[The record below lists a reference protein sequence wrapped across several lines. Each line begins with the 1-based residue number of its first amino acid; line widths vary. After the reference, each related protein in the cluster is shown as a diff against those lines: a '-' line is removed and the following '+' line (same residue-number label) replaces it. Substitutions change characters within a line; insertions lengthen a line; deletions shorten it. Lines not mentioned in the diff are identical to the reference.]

1 MRCFTCFYRVSFFVI
16 LFVLCQS
23 SLWSQ
28 TTWNGSFDD
37 DWTNPSNWSAGV
49 PAPGNDVIIAGT
61 MNLNIINVPGI
72 ALNTL
77 SISAMAPVTFDGGGT
92 ITITSAFT
100 VNSDFTIAS
109 SLSIVNNG
117 IATVAASATL
127 YSPPMLGSG
136 NNFINDGT
144 FIVNGTIWIQS
155 NSINPVF
162 GGLNDLIYNAGA
174 LLKYQYAIGGPALP
188 NTGRE
193 LPSLPNVMNGDLLL
207 DVPPP
212 GPVQIGYKVQGDVQI
227 NGSATFTSGIWLM
240 NGNSFNFAGPVS
252 VAIGLAKFGGGN
264 ILTISGSGVL
274 SGDFDFA
281 FGNTLNELVMNR
293 PGALL
298 TLGISG
304 LTINSTLTLSS
315 GSIDCLTN
323 SASIYVQNTNPNA
336 IVGGSANSYI
346 LTNVMGYLRREIP
359 NGTPGGD
366 YRLPVG
372 TASGYFGCD
381 VMNPTFTNS
390 GSAYLMAYAEDVTP
404 ATPITS
410 SHVIYCRVSGMVA
423 MLPVAGLRLYSSLAA
438 VGGSVAGS
446 ANSLPLSAYTSLPT
460 AGIISGQ
467 FIETSPIMFAAGTQ
481 WLGITGAPPPPV
493 SPYTWVGASGAN
505 WQSPLSWSPPRNAP
519 AVTDEL
525 IFPAGT
531 HTPTNVPHQ
540 TISKLTV
547 RNGAN
552 VTLAASNPTNWLTV
566 TAMPDGA
573 IIENGGRLDLGAPAS
588 NIALDVA
595 AGSRCLVQGT
605 LQTQYSAVIG
615 AGDFFLDQ
623 YGLLATMRDDGI
635 NGASLS
641 GGAIQTATASYNSN
655 ASYEFTSAS
664 PGAER
669 DMNFRQQ
676 GGKNGIFSMLGLYV
690 GASAGTRRL
699 NSNISISGGGEVVLK
714 GRTTLYSSLTSQI
727 FFPFPFP
734 RCTMTVKDGAELW
747 NNGFIQ
753 CGDGADIIIE
763 NGFLTM
769 VGPNGGG
776 GTGTGVI
783 AGSARLRY
791 SGASMLSY
799 TGGGTFTTDDEIFP
813 LSMPVPVWVSSATV
827 VALNNTKSLQA
838 ALTLSSGGKLDLNN
852 YNLTLNGLNTS
863 TGGAFR
869 GATLSGLVLNG
880 TINGDVAFETGFGTL
895 GALTLNHAQTP
906 LPQLSGQ
913 VNILNTLTLQNGIL
927 AVSQPNSLTL
937 DNPISS
943 ALAGGSSASYI
954 RGAFRRT
961 MQAGITSD
969 GTSYTFPVGDNA
981 YRPLT
986 LANVRT
992 GGVQPVIQ
1000 AQSFANGATMWSS
1013 PLTAGLPQNWL
1024 LQSISGNFLTGT
1036 FQAGTAQTQTPIGL
1050 RVASASAQSGSYS
1063 DIGADETSQPRS
1075 SLPQAATI
1083 SANGTYFG
1091 LAGAVPS
1098 IISFTPRVAR
1108 PGQTVTI
1115 NGQFLSSVTGVSF
1128 GNVPAASFTVVSPT
1142 QITAIVGASGA
1153 SGALS
1158 VQSSLGAA
1166 TATLPFTWVG
1176 PPTITAVTPNLGA
1189 IGQTITIRGAEFHT
1203 TPIVTIGG
1211 LGASSVTA
1219 ASLTELRVSFN
1230 QATTG
1235 ILTIVA
1241 SGGTVSWAQP
1251 FMVLAPPVITT
1262 FSTVQPIPGGLFTVF
1277 GANFVSG
1284 LTQVSLGGVPLSATV
1299 NSPTQMTVVAPQS
1312 ANAPLVVTTPA
1323 GTVLS
1328 TISIVVI
1335 PSPTISNATPVSVQ
1349 VGDPITIVGTN
1360 YINTQTV
1367 SIGGI
1372 PTTFTVNSPT
1382 SITAIA
1388 PSILSPTSQATVSVT
1403 TRSGTASFSRQ
1414 VLLRQPPDPI
1424 MTLTGFTPAEVVE
1437 GQQVTVSGVNVPN
1450 AAVFRLQSQF
1460 ATLSTSSVIQQLTSA
1475 TVQNIPVEI
1484 RLNAP
1489 SGLIPQNLSATL
1501 ATIIAEASFPN
1512 GVQTARA
1519 ALPIKILAP
1528 DAPRLGGFSPNIGG
1542 ALTTVLVS
1550 GVNFGISTRSSIQ
1563 AVFIGGLPVQ
1573 SFTVLSPTQ
1582 IRLLVGRVTS
1592 GTLSIQTG
1600 SGFITTSASFTFNTL
1615 LDAEP
1620 VSATDS
1626 LALDAFYTATK
1637 GALWTTSTNWTNGF
1651 PVALRFGVKVERGRV
1666 VELTLPQNNLDSTL
1680 PWEALAQLTALR
1692 TLRLAGNTLRG
1703 TIPQN
1708 VCSMPA
1714 LQILDLS
1721 GNRFDGSIDALCC
1734 LPAGLL
1740 GLNISNNRLSGV
1752 IPECLRRVSAL
1763 QSFDASGNQFIGGF
1777 PSVLVQMPQMRV
1789 LNLRGNRLSGAL
1801 PSSIGLR
1808 TSALAVQSSS
1818 QKQATLT
1825 VGDGLQ
1831 RLDIGKNNF
1840 TGVLPT
1846 ELGNLTAI
1854 RELLLDSNGFVGA
1867 IPASLGNMTSLQMMT
1882 IAGNNITSL
1891 PNLSRTSPRLAWL
1904 DVSGNRLPFAE
1915 LERLISVPVFMYA
1928 PQRLSLPILGDTLAV
1943 IDAPFALR
1951 VPVEGLNN
1959 RFRWFKNGSSIE
1971 MLPTTTD
1978 ALEFAAFAERD
1989 TGLYRCEIT
1998 NTLLPLLVVSTAT
2011 VRVQGVLPNTVP
2023 DSVVIIAPVQAEI
2036 DVPTL
2041 PLLQWSSISGAA
2053 QYRLEFSR
2061 EANFVSTL
2069 TSVTVVQTTTAVQ
2082 TGRVEVDSR
2091 FLMGF
2096 PLAVETRYF
2105 WRVRAENIRGAG
2117 RWTVG
2122 NFTTAA
2128 ANALGAQRLDF
2139 DKVPRFDT
2147 AFSTLVLRNL
2157 SQSRI
2162 RLIDG
2167 ITTSLT
2173 AFVCEDVRGRE
2184 IPPGESLPVRV
2195 RFIPTILQAV
2205 SASLTMRFV
2214 AEGSSTIQTQSLS
2227 NRLLGRGG
2235 ALKLIAPEIDT
2246 SLIGTTKLLAVQVV
2260 NVGDREAEL
2269 LRVDLRRGAREYTYR
2284 ADVDGGLP
2292 VGVGDTTAVLL
2303 KFIAERSGAASPET
2317 IVCQAD
2323 IDTVST
2329 PLLQFGRNR
2338 RSGDVLVGI
2347 GLRAIPPQAPPGAK
2361 VMLELYLTNI
2371 EGENR
2376 EALLRSGTPYFTAS
2390 VRFNR
2395 QVLIP
2400 DASAQALLRA
2410 LRNTATKSTMQT
2422 YSIPTAFW
2430 NGRDDVL
2437 LRIPCRAV
2445 AGNSYSSPLVIEQIQ
2460 WADGNVHLSNVVSG
2474 NFRTLV
2480 SQAGGKRLIGSSLG
2494 SIVAEPV
2501 LRVTRLAPNPI
2512 ADDLEVAY
2520 TLMQDASVEISL
2532 INARGEVVL
2541 YNIPKEQRT
2550 GEHLFYANLRSLPS
2564 GSYMINIRAGKEQKT
2579 LRIEI
2584 LR

>member
-1 MRCFTCFYRVSFFVI
+1 MRYLTHFRRVSFYTI
-16 LFVLCQS
+16 LFVLLQS

-28 TTWNGSFDD
+28 TTWNGSFDN
-37 DWTNPSNWSAGV
+37 DWGNASNWSSGV

-127 YSPPMLGSG
+127 YSPPTVGAG
-136 NNFINDGT
+136 NNFINNGT
-144 FIVNGTIWIQS
+144 FVVNGTIWIQANSS
-155 NSINPVF
+155 NSVF

-174 LLKYQYAIGGPALP
+174 LLKYQYATGGPALP

-207 DVPPP
+207 DVSPP

-227 NGSATFTSGIWLM
+227 NGSATFASGIWLM
-240 NGNSFNFAGPVS
+240 NGNSLNFAGPVS

-323 SASIYVQNTNPNA
+323 SASIYVQNANPNA
-336 IVGGSANSYI
+336 IVGGNANSYI

-359 NGTPGGD
+359 NGTPGGN

-493 SPYTWVGASGAN
+493 PPYTWVGASGAN

-540 TISKLTV
+540 TISKLNV

-573 IIENGGRLDLGAPAS
+573 IIENGGSLDLGAPAS

-605 LQTQYSAVIG
+605 LQTRYSAVIG

-635 NGASLS
+635 NGASVS

-664 PGAER
+664 PGTER

-813 LSMPVPVWVSSATV
+813 PSMPVPVWVSSATV
-827 VALNNTKSLQA
+827 IALNSTKSLQA

-1115 NGQFLSSVTGVSF
+1115 IGQFLSSVTGVSF

-1158 VQSSLGAA
+1158 VQSPLGAA
-1166 TATLPFTWVG
+1166 TAALLFTWTG
-1176 PPTITAVTPNLGA
+1176 PPTITSVMPNLSA
-1189 IGQTITIRGAEFHT
+1189 IGQSIVIRGTEYHP

-1251 FMVLAPPVITT
+1251 VMVLAPPVITT

-1299 NSPTQMTVVAPQS
+1299 NSPTQMTIVAPQS
-1312 ANAPLVVTTPA
+1312 ANAPLVITTPA
-1323 GTVLS
+1323 GTAIS
-1328 TISIVVI
+1328 THSIVVI
-1335 PSPTISNATPVSVQ
+1335 PPPTIANVTPLSAQ
-1349 VGDPITIVGTN
+1349 VGDPMTISGTN

-1403 TRSGTASFSRQ
+1403 TRSGTAFFSRQ

-1424 MTLTGFTPAEVVE
+1424 MTLTGFTPVEVVQ
-1437 GQQVTVSGVNVPN
+1437 GQQITVSGVNVPN

-1475 TVQNIPVEI
+1475 TANNVPAEI

-1489 SGLIPQNLSATL
+1489 SGLIPQNLPSTL

-1519 ALPIKILAP
+1519 ALPVKILAP
-1528 DAPRLGGFSPNIGG
+1528 DAPRLAGFSPSIGG
-1542 ALTTVLVS
+1542 ALTTVVVS

-1563 AVFIGGLPVQ
+1563 AVFIGGAPVQ
-1573 SFTVLSPTQ
+1573 SFTVVSPTQ
-1582 IRLLVGRVTS
+1582 IRLVVGRVTS
-1592 GTLSIQTG
+1592 GSLTIRTG
-1600 SGFITTSASFTFNTL
+1600 SGLLTTTATFTFNPL

-1626 LALDAFYTATK
+1626 LALDALYAATK

-1666 VELTLPQNNLDSTL
+1666 VELILPNNNLDSTL
-1680 PWEALAQLTALR
+1680 PWTALAQLTALR
-1692 TLRLAGNTLRG
+1692 TLRLAGNTLGG

-1708 VCSMPA
+1708 VCSMTA
-1714 LQILDLS
+1714 LQTLDLS
-1721 GNRFDGSIDALCC
+1721 GNRFEGSIDALCC
-1734 LPAGLL
+1734 LPVGLVT
-1740 GLNISNNRLSGV
+1740 LNISNNRLTGF
-1752 IPECLRRVSAL
+1752 IPECLREVSAL
-1763 QSFDASGNQFIGGF
+1763 QDFDASGNLFIGGF
-1777 PSVLVQMPQMRV
+1777 PSFLVQMPQIRTV
-1789 LNLRGNRLSGAL
+1789 NLRSNRLSGAL
-1801 PSSIGLR
+1801 PPSVGLR
-1808 TSALAVQSSS
+1808 GEAIARHIDEKPTA
-1818 QKQATLT
+1818 QAGLT
-1825 VGDGLQ
+1825 AIDGLQ

-1840 TGVLPT
+1840 TGTLPA
-1846 ELGNLTAI
+1846 ELGNLTAM
-1854 RELLLDSNGFVGA
+1854 RDLMLDSNGFIGA
-1867 IPASLGNMTSLQMMT
+1867 IPASLANMTSLQMMT
-1882 IAGNNITSL
+1882 IAGNNFTSM
-1891 PNLSRTSPRLAWL
+1891 PNLTRTALRLLRL
-1904 DVSGNRLPFAE
+1904 DVSGNRLTFAD
-1915 LERLISVPVFMYA
+1915 LEQFVSVPAFTYA
-1928 PQRLSLPILGDTLAV
+1928 PQRIPVPLLRDTIAI
-1943 IDAPFALR
+1943 IDAPFVFRA
-1951 VPVEGLNN
+1951 PLNGVHN
-1959 RFRWFKNGSSIE
+1959 RFRWLKNGVTVG
-1971 MLPTTTD
+1971 LPARLTD
-1978 ALEFAAFAERD
+1978 ALEFAAFAESD
-1989 TGLYRCEIT
+1989 SGLYQCEIT
-1998 NTLLPLLVVSTAT
+1998 NTVLPLLVVSTAT

-2023 DSVVIIAPVQAEI
+2023 DSVVIIAPGQAEI
-2036 DVPTL
+2036 DVPSL
-2041 PLLQWSSISGAA
+2041 PLLQWTSVQGGA
-2053 QYRLEFSR
+2053 QYRVEFSR
-2061 EANFVSTL
+2061 EANFASIL
-2069 TSVTVVQTTTAVQ
+2069 TTVAVVQTTTAVQ

-2091 FLMGF
+2091 FLTGF
-2096 PLAVETRYF
+2096 PLAAETRYF
-2105 WRVRAENIRGAG
+2105 WRVRAENVRGAG
-2117 RWTVG
+2117 RWATSS
-2122 NFTTAA
+2122 FTTAA
-2128 ANALGAQRLDF
+2128 NTVLGVQRLDF

-2147 AFSTLVLRNL
+2147 AFSTLLLRNL
-2157 SQSRI
+2157 SPSRI
-2162 RLIDG
+2162 RLTDA
-2167 ITTSLT
+2167 ITTSLA

-2184 IPPGESLPVRV
+2184 ISAGASLPVRV
-2195 RFIPTILQAV
+2195 RFIPTTLQAV
-2205 SASLTMRFV
+2205 SASLTMRFTVEGTV
-2214 AEGSSTIQTQSLS
+2214 AVQTQTLN

-2235 ALKLIAPEIDT
+2235 ALKLIPPEVDSTI
-2246 SLIGTTKLLAVQVV
+2246 IGATKLLAVQVV

-2269 LRVDLRRGAREYTYR
+2269 VRVDLRRGAREYTFR
-2284 ADVDGGLP
+2284 ADVDGALP
-2292 VGVGDTTAVLL
+2292 VGVGDTAAVLL
-2303 KFIAERSGAASPET
+2303 KFVAERVGAASPET
-2317 IVCQAD
+2317 IVCQAT
-2323 IDTVST
+2323 IDTVSA
-2329 PLLQFGRNR
+2329 PLVQFGRNR
-2338 RSGDVLVGI
+2338 RQADALVGI
-2347 GLRAIPPQAPPGAK
+2347 GLRAVPPQAPPGSL
-2361 VMLELYLTNI
+2361 VMLELYLTNLDD
-2371 EGENR
+2371 ENR
-2376 EALLRSGTPYFTAS
+2376 DVLFRSGAPYFIAS

-2400 DASAQALLRA
+2400 DASVQALLRA
-2410 LRNTATKSTMQT
+2410 LRNTSVRSTMQS
-2422 YSIPTAFW
+2422 YSIPTTFW

-2437 LRIPCRAV
+2437 LRVPCRAV
-2445 AGNSYSSPLVIEQIQ
+2445 AGNAYSSPLVIEQIR
-2460 WADGNVHLSNVVSG
+2460 WADGNVQLNDVVAG
-2474 NFRTLV
+2474 NFRTNV
-2480 SQAGGKRLIGSSLG
+2480 SNAGGKRLIGSR
-2494 SIVAEPV
+2494 VAAQIQV
-2501 LRVTRLAPNPI
+2501 NRLLPNPS
-2512 ADDLEVAY
+2512 ADVLEVSYALAKE
-2520 TLMQDASVEISL
+2520 TVVTISL
-2532 INARGEVVL
+2532 VNVRGEVVFRTS
-2541 YNIPKEQRT
+2541 PKE
-2550 GEHLFYANLRSLPS
+2550 E
-2564 GSYMINIRAGKEQKT
+2564 RAGEQHFQADVRALPIGAYV
-2579 LRIEI
+2579 LRIQAGDEQVTRRVEI
-2584 LR
+2584 MR